1 MLSILYSP
9 DKDWIEHE
17 IEATVS
23 HDKDWIEHEI
33 EATVNGSQ
41 LHASPQSI
49 CDSRKKKKDQRL
61 PTLTWKTLSPFIHAT
76 NLDSVVLPAPLTPIN
91 SK

>member
-23 HDKDWIEHEI
+23 PDKDWIEHEI

-49 CDSRKKKKDQRL
+49 CDSTKKKRTK
-61 PTLTWKTLSPFIHAT
+61 AT
-76 NLDSVVLPAPLTPIN
+76 NLDLEDA
-91 SK
+91 

>member
-1 MLSILYSP
+1 MLPILYSP

-23 HDKDWIEHEI
+23 PDKDWIEHEI

-49 CDSRKKKKDQRL
+49 CDSKKQKRKGYQPWLERR
-61 PTLTWKTLSPFIHAT
+61 
-76 NLDSVVLPAPLTPIN
+76 
-91 SK
+91 